1 MNSPRTILVVE
12 DDAAIRQGVVD
23 ALGFEG
29 HPVIEA
35 STGPKALEHAD
46 NPDLALVLLDLTLPG
61 LDGLEVLPRIR
72 QLRPN
77 LPVIIMTARG
87 SENDRVR
94 GLKKGADDYVPKP
107 FSIRELLA
115 RVEAVLRRSRPVQTT
130 SSFNWG
136 DLVFEPDQ
144 LRLSVGERSVDLT
157 EKETSTLSYL
167 CHHMGRI
174 VGRDELLERV
184 WQLPPQHIETRTI
197 DMTLSRL
204 REKLRSFGESIPNIE
219 TVRGQGYRLGSET

>member
-1 MNSPRTILVVE
+1 MNSPKTILVVE
-12 DDAAIRQGVVD
+12 DDSAIRQGVVD

-29 HPVIEA
+29 HPVLEA
-35 STGPKALEHAD
+35 STGPSALEVLG

-72 QLRPN
+72 EVLPN

-94 GLKKGADDYVPKP
+94 GLKKGADDYVSKP

-115 RVEAVLRRSRPVQTT
+115 RVEAVLRRSRPVQT
-130 SSFNWG
+130 SSIYEWG
-136 DLVFEPDQ
+136 GLTFEPDQ
-144 LRLSVGERSVDLT
+144 CRLSAQGKTVELT
-157 EKETSTLSYL
+157 EKETNTLSYL

-184 WQLPPQHIETRTI
+184 WQLPAKHVETRTI

-204 REKLRSFGESIPNIE
+204 REKIRSFGEDIPLIE
-219 TVRGQGYRLGSET
+219 TVRGQGYRLGLNS

>member
-12 DDAAIRQGVVD
+12 DDSAIRQGVVD

-29 HPVIEA
+29 HPVLEA
-35 STGPKALEHAD
+35 STGPKALEYVD
-46 NPDLALVLLDLTLPG
+46 EPDLALVLLDLTLPG

-72 QLRPN
+72 QVRPN

-94 GLKKGADDYVPKP
+94 GLKKGADDYVSKP

-115 RVEAVLRRSRPVQTT
+115 RVEAVLRRTRPVQTS

-136 DLVFEPDQ
+136 ELTFEPDQ
-144 LRLSVGERSVDLT
+144 LRLSSQGKVVDLT

-184 WQLPPQHIETRTI
+184 WQLPAQHVETRTI

-204 REKLRSFGESIPNIE
+204 REKLRSFGETVPHIE
-219 TVRGQGYRLGSET
+219 TVRGQGYRIGSDD